1 MARFLEAVQPETQ
14 ELIIDFFPSNKLKIK
29 FINVFIFITCNIAT
43 LKRVLRNL
51 MQNAEA
57 IIRAGP
63 NINLRT
69 VVIIAIF
76 VPHAMILLCDAMKR
90 PVS

>member
-1 MARFLEAVQPETQ
+1 
-14 ELIIDFFPSNKLKIK
+14 
-29 FINVFIFITCNIAT
+29 
-43 LKRVLRNL
+43 

-63 NINLRT
+63 NTNLRSI
-69 VVIIAIF
+69 VIIANF

-90 PVS
+90 PVIHIFLIKFPIIYEVYIILICV

>member
-1 MARFLEAVQPETQ
+1 MA
-14 ELIIDFFPSNKLKIK
+14 I
-29 FINVFIFITCNIAT
+29 

-63 NINLRT
+63 NTNLRSI
-69 VVIIAIF
+69 VIITIF
-76 VPHAMILLCDAMKR
+76 VPHDMILLCDAMKR
-90 PVS
+90 PVSYF